1 MLETQRLDIDLTH
14 NQQYLPPNNELPD
27 SDDIPVD
34 NEDQNWI
41 PNVLLMLL
49 KSIWTRR
56 TDWFFGVDMG
66 IYHPTGKNARV
77 PVVPD
82 GFLSIG
88 VVGRKNN
95 KSRRSYVLWE
105 EDNIPPILTLE
116 VVSWTP
122 GGEYED
128 KKDIYAK
135 LGVLYYVIY
144 NPEFWHRDGHQPLEI
159 YKLIGDSYQLQ
170 IGEPLWMPEIGL
182 GIGRCPEIFPG
193 SLEEVLSWFDE
204 KGDRYL
210 RSEEQATQ
218 AQAET
223 AQAQAATLRAE
234 QWAAEL
240 ASKLKDL
247 GVDPDSLR
255 KQ

>member
-1 MLETQRLDIDLTH
+1 MLETQRLDTSATSTP
-14 NQQYLPPNNELPD
+14 QYLPPSSELLD

-49 KSIWTRR
+49 KNIWMDR

-66 IYHPTGKNARV
+66 VYHPTGKNVRV

-105 EDNIPPILTLE
+105 EDNIPPILALE

-122 GGEYED
+122 GGEYDD

-135 LGVLYYVIY
+135 LRVLYYVIY
-144 NPEFWHRDGHQPLEI
+144 NPEFWRRDGHQPLEI
-159 YKLIGDSYQLQ
+159 YKLVDGNYQLL
-170 IGEPLWMPEIGL
+170 IGEPLWMPEVGL

-204 KGDRYL
+204 KGNRYL
-210 RSEEQATQ
+210 RSEEQAIQ
-218 AQAET
+218 AQEAVV
-223 AQAQAATLRAE
+223 RAE
-234 QWAAEL
+234 QWATEL
-240 ASKLKDL
+240 ETKLREL
-247 GVDPDSLR
+247 GVDPNSLR
-255 KQ
+255 